1 MQRINTINPQR
12 VAWCCADLGLTP
24 EQVAAESG
32 LAPDKL
38 RAVLDSEGGLTFS
51 QLRTLAEYFGR
62 SVLFFLDPDPVNIEQ
77 VQTPQFRMLAGQK
90 PELSRRVRHL
100 VQRAERQRAVYLDLL
115 EDMDGEE
122 RPRFEPPPLS
132 TIPAMAAGQARQWLG
147 LDRKNDFRSYR
158 TALENKGILV
168 FLTNGYQG
176 KWQIAKK
183 SPILGFSLYDPVL
196 PVIVVKKQDAEA
208 RQVFTLMH
216 ELGHVLLHRMSSVD
230 DESDM
235 RATEDG
241 MERSANQFAAHLLV
255 PDAFLATLRDADRPG
270 DVTRLDEWLSSQR
283 GVWGVSTDVI
293 LLRLVGAGRLP
304 QTIYDAYRAWQEAQ
318 PRRQDGGGSRAYR
331 YREPR
336 HLFGDGF
343 VRTVLGALSARH
355 ITLNKASDYLG
366 GLKVDDLHRLERFYK
381 CFSAA

>member
-1 MQRINTINPQR
+1 MERINTINPQR

-24 EQVAAESG
+24 EQVAVESG
-32 LAPDKL
+32 LALDKL
-38 RAVLDSEGGLTFS
+38 RAVLTDEGSLTFA

-77 VQTPQFRMLAGQK
+77 IQTPQFRMLAGQK

-115 EDMDGEE
+115 EDLNGEE
-122 RPRFEPPPLS
+122 RPRFEPPPL
-132 TIPAMAAGQARQWLG
+132 PAALPAAARQARQWLG
-147 LDRKNDFRSYR
+147 LNKHNNFESYR
-158 TALENKGILV
+158 NALESKGILV
-168 FLTNGYQG
+168 FLTNGYAG
-176 KWQIAKK
+176 KWQIAKE
-183 SPILGFSLYDPVL
+183 SPILGFALYDPVL
-196 PVIVVKKQDAEA
+196 PVIVVKKQDAET
-208 RQVFTLMH
+208 RQTFTLMH
-216 ELGHVLLHRMSSVD
+216 ELGHILLHRMSSVD

-235 RATEDG
+235 RATKDG

-255 PDAFLATLRDADRPG
+255 PDAFLATLQDAGRPD
-270 DVTRLDEWLSSQR
+270 DVTRLDEWLTPQR
-283 GVWGVSTDVI
+283 AMWGVSMDVI

-304 QTIYDAYRAWQEAQ
+304 QTIYDAYHAWREAQ
-318 PRRQDGGGSRAYR
+318 PRQQGDGGLRAYR

-355 ITLNKASDYLG
+355 ITLSKASDYLD
-366 GLKVDDLHRLERFYK
+366 GLKVDDVHKLERLY
-381 CFSAA
+381 AGA

>member
-1 MQRINTINPQR
+1 MDRINTINPQR

-32 LAPDKL
+32 LGLDKL
-38 RAVLDSEGGLTFS
+38 RAVLTDEGGLTFP

-77 VQTPQFRMLAGQK
+77 VQTPQFRTLAGQK
-90 PELSRRVRHL
+90 PELSRRVRQL

-122 RPRFEPPPLS
+122 RPRFAPPSFS
-132 TIPAMAAGQARQWLG
+132 TVPSTAAGQARRWLG
-147 LDRKNDFRSYR
+147 LGRKNDFRSYR
-158 TALENKGILV
+158 AALENKGILV
-168 FLTNGYQG
+168 FLTNGYAG

-183 SPILGFSLYDPVL
+183 NPILGFSLYDPVL

-208 RQVFTLMH
+208 QQVFTLMH

-235 RATEDG
+235 RTTEDG
-241 MERSANQFAAHLLV
+241 MERSANQFAAHLLL

-270 DVTRLDEWLSSQR
+270 DVTRLDEWLTPQR
-283 GVWGVSTDVI
+283 AMWGVSTDVI

-304 QTIYDAYRAWQEAQ
+304 QPVFETYRAWREAQ
-318 PRRQDGGGSRAYR
+318 PRRQDGGGARAYR

-355 ITLNKASDYLG
+355 ITLSKASDYLD
-366 GLKVDDLHRLERFYK
+366 GLKVDDLHRLERFY
-381 CFSAA
+381 AGA